1 MFERIVRHGTLIAVA
16 TLIATVLGIV
26 FALKIPVQMIPDL
39 EVRTISVRTSWP
51 GATPQDIEKEI
62 LIEQEEQ
69 LRTIPNLQR
78 ITSTASFGQARIQLE
93 FPFGINL
100 NNTQLDVVNALSRVS
115 AYPNNVNEPRIYT
128 TSFSSNSFMY
138 FRVAPLSGNPR
149 ELDMVSMQDYI
160 QDNVAARLETVPG
173 VSQVNVYGGAQRQIQ
188 ILIDPAQLAE
198 HNITV
203 TEVRRAIRQRNLDI
217 SGGEIE
223 AGKRRYLLR
232 TIGRFRDI
240 EELRQ
245 LIVAKRND
253 ALIRLGDISE
263 VRRGSFEI
271 TRVSYTN
278 GEPAIGMSVR
288 RQAGSN
294 VIDIKKSMMPLVN
307 QINEEVLNPAGMK
320 MFLIADD
327 VGYVESSVANV
338 WTNLLIGATLASF
351 IMFLFLRRIK
361 STLVGVIGIPL
372 CTITAFAGLALL
384 DRTINVISLA
394 GVAFALGM
402 TLDNSIVVLES
413 IELSWRRGLRKWR
426 AAVDGVSKVW
436 PAVLASTLTTVL
448 VFVPII
454 FIVEEAGQ
462 LYSDVAIAIC
472 AAILASMVVA
482 ITVIPTAAAY
492 LYADNPLAASAEQFG
507 WKNALTKFI
516 GWLIKTAFGRLA
528 IISLVIGAS
537 GLVLTYLTP
546 PAEYLPEGEEPKLF
560 ASMSPPTGYN
570 LDTMRRIG
578 EDVQAYF
585 LPYLEDD
592 PGKFDRGES
601 PVPAISY
608 LNVSIEAT
616 RLRIIAQPIN
626 PRHIKP
632 LMEAVDRKYESYVG
646 MRSFVSRGSI
656 ITSNSGGTRSIDL
669 DISGPTLGSIYDTA
683 RQIESRTREVFE
695 KPRIRA
701 QPRSLTLSQ
710 PLIEIRPYWERLAE
724 VGMSNEEMGFTVAA
738 LTDGAFVDEFLLDDD
753 KIDIYLYNRSGDKT
767 AVEKLEKLPLYTPA
781 NAVMPLGSLAEIRE
795 SVDTNEIRRVNGKRT
810 VTLSII
816 PPDTIA
822 LETGVEIVKHDVV
835 EYLRGGGVI
844 PASINIQISGAS
856 DQLQATMQALTAN
869 YLIALVIIYLVLVA
883 ILSHWGFP
891 LLIMTTI
898 PLGIAFGIVGLWAI
912 NEIGA
917 WLPAFGYPAVSQSFD
932 MITMLGFLILMGTV
946 VNNPILIVH
955 QAMVNTREHQMNS
968 FEAVRDAV
976 SIRLRPI
983 AMTTLTTIFG
993 LAPLVFIPGEGTE
1006 LYRGLGVIVLSG
1018 LAGTAIVTLTFLPA
1032 VTLSILK
1039 LSSAGR

>member
-1 MFERIVRHGTLIAVA
+1 MFDRIVRHGTLIAVA
-16 TLIATVLGIV
+16 TLIATVLGVV

-39 EVRTISVRTSWP
+39 EVRTISVRTTWP

-78 ITSTASFGQARIQLE
+78 ITSTASFGQARVQLE

-100 NNTQLDVVNALSRVS
+100 NDTQLDVINALSRVS
-115 AYPNNVNEPRIYT
+115 AYPNNANEPRIYT
-128 TSFSSNSFMY
+128 TSFSSNSFMF
-138 FRVAPLSGNPR
+138 FRVAPLPGNPR
-149 ELDMVSMQDYI
+149 ELDMVTMQDHI
-160 QDNVAARLETVPG
+160 EDNVAARLETVPG
-173 VSQVNVYGGAQRQIQ
+173 VSQVSVYGGAQRQIQ

-198 HNITV
+198 NNITV
-203 TEVRRAIRQRNLDI
+203 SEVRRTVQQRNLDV

-240 EELRQ
+240 EDLRQ
-245 LIVAKRND
+245 LIVAKRDD
-253 ALIRLGDISE
+253 ALIRLGDIAE
-263 VRRGSFEI
+263 VQRGSFEI
-271 TRVSYTN
+271 TRISYAN

-294 VIDIKKSMMPLVN
+294 VINIKKAMMPLVHE
-307 QINEEVLNPAGMK
+307 INEDVLHPAGMQ

-338 WTNLLIGATLASF
+338 WTNLLIGAALASF
-351 IMFLFLRRIK
+351 IMFLFLRSFK
-361 STLVGVIGIPL
+361 STLVGVIGIPI
-372 CTITAFAGLALL
+372 CTIAAFAGLALL

-413 IELSWRRGLRKWR
+413 IELSWRRGLRKWQ

-454 FIVEEAGQ
+454 FIAEEAGQ

-472 AAILASMVVA
+472 SAILASMIVA
-482 ITVIPTAAAY
+482 ITVIPAAAAY
-492 LYADNPLAASAEQFG
+492 LFTETHDSTSSKQSG
-507 WKNALTKFI
+507 WKNATTKLI
-516 GWLIKTAFGRLA
+516 GGLIKTAFGRLA
-528 IISLVIGAS
+528 IISMVVGIS
-537 GLVLTYLTP
+537 GLILAYLTP

-570 LDTMRRIG
+570 LDTMQGVG

-585 LPYLEDD
+585 LPYLKDD
-592 PGKFDRGES
+592 PGRFDRGES
-601 PVPAISY
+601 EVPAISY
-608 LNVSIEAT
+608 INVSIQAT
-616 RLRIIAQPIN
+616 RLRIIAQPKD
-626 PRHIKP
+626 PRHIKQ

-669 DISGPTLGSIYDTA
+669 DISGPGLLPIYDTA
-683 RQIESRTREVFE
+683 RQIESRAREVFE

-724 VGMSNEEMGFTVAA
+724 VGMSNAEMGFTVAA

-753 KIDIYLYNRSGDKT
+753 KIDIYLYNRVGDKT

-781 NAVMPLGSLAEIRE
+781 NAVVPLGSLAEIRE

-816 PPDTIA
+816 PPDAIA
-822 LETGVEIVKHDVV
+822 LETGVEIVKSDVV
-835 EYLRGGGVI
+835 EHLRVGGAI
-844 PASINIQISGAS
+844 PSNINIQISGAS
-856 DQLQATMQALTAN
+856 DQLQATMQALIAN
-869 YLIALVIIYLVLVA
+869 YVIALVIIYLVLVA

-891 LLIMTTI
+891 LLIMATI

-917 WLPAFGYPAVSQSFD
+917 WLPNFGYPAVSQSFD

-955 QAMVNTREHQMNS
+955 QAMVNTWEHKMRS
-968 FEAVRDAV
+968 YDAVRDAV

-983 AMTTLTTIFG
+983 AMTTLTTLFG

-1018 LAGTAIVTLTFLPA
+1018 LAGTALVTLTFLPA
-1032 VTLSILK
+1032 ATLSVLRF
-1039 LSSAGR
+1039 SSARR

>member
-16 TLIATVLGIV
+16 TMIATVLGIV

-39 EVRTISVRTSWP
+39 EVRTISVRTNWA

-78 ITSTASFGQARIQLE
+78 IVSTASFGQARIQLE

-100 NNTQLDVVNALSRVS
+100 SETQLDVVNALSRVS
-115 AYPNNVNEPRIYT
+115 AYPNNVNEPRIYA

-149 ELDMVSMQDYI
+149 QLDMVSMQDYI
-160 QDNVAARLETVPG
+160 EDAVAARLETVAG

-203 TEVRRAIRQRNLDI
+203 TEVRRAIQQRNLDI

-294 VIDIKKSMMPLVN
+294 VIDIKKAMMPLVN
-307 QINEEVLNPAGMK
+307 EINQEVLNPAGMN

-338 WTNLLIGATLASF
+338 WTNLLIGAALASF

-372 CTITAFAGLALL
+372 CTIAAFAGLALL

-413 IELSWRRGLRKWR
+413 IELSWRRGLRKWQ

-454 FIVEEAGQ
+454 FIAEEAGQ

-492 LYADNPLAASAEQFG
+492 LFAEAPLKSSERSG
-507 WKNALTKFI
+507 WKNRLTAFI

-537 GLVLTYLTP
+537 GLILAYLTP

-570 LDTMRRIG
+570 LETMQRVG

-592 PGKFDRGES
+592 PGQFDRGES
-601 PVPAISY
+601 LVPAISY
-608 LNVSIEAT
+608 INVSIEAT
-616 RLRIIAQPIN
+616 RLRIIAQPKN

-669 DISGPTLGSIYDTA
+669 DISGPTLLPIYDTA
-683 RQIESRTREVFE
+683 RQIESRAREVFR
-695 KPRIRA
+695 KPRVRA

-753 KIDIYLYNRSGDKT
+753 KIDIYLYNRKGDKT
-767 AVEKLEKLPLYTPA
+767 AVEKLEKLPLYTPVD
-781 NAVMPLGSLAEIRE
+781 AVMPLGSLAEIRE

-816 PPDTIA
+816 PPDAVA
-822 LETGVEIVKHDVV
+822 LETGVEIVKQDVV
-835 EYLRGGGVI
+835 EYLREGGMI
-844 PASINIQISGAS
+844 PANINIQISGAS

-917 WLPAFGYPAVSQSFD
+917 WLPAIGYPAVSQSFD

-955 QAMVNTREHQMNS
+955 QAMVNTREHQMNAY
-968 FEAVRDAV
+968 EAVRDAV

-983 AMTTLTTIFG
+983 AMTTLTTLFG

-1018 LAGTAIVTLTFLPA
+1018 LAGTAVVTLTFLPA
-1032 VTLSILK
+1032 ATLSVLK